1 MTVRQVPEHPSP
13 GEMPP
18 LRPPARR
25 TIEDL
30 AAQVAELEER
40 VEHLTTALANRPR
53 IEHAVGMIMLLMPCD
68 ADLGF
73 QALRSVSQH
82 TNRKVRDVAEEI
94 TNCAATGRPLP
105 AELMDALTVVLPRR
119 PTRATAA
126 SDEPS

>member
-1 MTVRQVPEHPSP
+1 
-13 GEMPP
+13 
-18 LRPPARR
+18 
-25 TIEDL
+25 
-30 AAQVAELEER
+30 
-40 VEHLTTALANRPR
+40 TALANRPR

-105 AELMDALTVVLPRR
+105 AELMHALTVVLPPR

-126 SDEPS
+126 SDGPS